1 MNEKTDN
8 LGGAENLGWIDDEL
22 REFQTIL
29 ETEMEEKLRESVL
42 AGEHTRQRL
51 SLMEEET
58 FRQVEGEWM
67 EKENILLHREGEIRK
82 ETALFTES
90 LKSFLADNTDV
101 EELLEKTWTDL
112 TGGVL
117 S

>member
-1 MNEKTDN
+1 MKEKADN
-8 LGGAENLGWIDDEL
+8 FGRAENLGWIDDEL
-22 REFQTIL
+22 REFQIIL

-42 AGEHTRQRL
+42 AEEHTRQRL

-58 FRQVEGEWM
+58 FRQVEEEWV
-67 EKENILLHREGEIRK
+67 EKKNILLHREREIRK

-90 LKSFLADNTDV
+90 LKGFLADNSDL
-101 EELLEKTWTDL
+101 EMLLEKTWTDL